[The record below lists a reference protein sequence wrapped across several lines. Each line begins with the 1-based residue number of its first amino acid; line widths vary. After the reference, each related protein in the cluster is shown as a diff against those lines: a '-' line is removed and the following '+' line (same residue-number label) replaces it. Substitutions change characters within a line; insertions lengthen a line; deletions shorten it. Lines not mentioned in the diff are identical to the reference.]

1 MRNTKKYSEQIF
13 ALLGSLR
20 VSFVLLLFFCLVV
33 AQRAIIAQ
41 KFVYLED
48 PPWFITAL
56 NAAGLDS
63 PDLLA
68 IPLYTLLVLLVVNLS
83 LASFRMTQRITAK
96 SRGAFGVRDLES
108 IQSLPITATFLVPA
122 DGTPLLADFFTKKR
136 LTLTKEMYDSEC
148 RMYGIK
154 RSSGRW
160 GVLLFHLT
168 FLVILAGALLSV
180 LTRYAGIF
188 DLAIGETFTES
199 RASYTSVTAPP
210 ILFSGN
216 KKFQLRLDA
225 IDLSYWKPG
234 ALKQS
239 ASSVSI
245 FTENGVPLGTHHLA
259 INSPIRVDGVD
270 IYQGS
275 RTGFIAGL
283 EAIDTVGTKA
293 LGRVKFFLPAH
304 PDEPMISRVQFPGT
318 SLVLDLEL
326 FTDMIGTIEGLEE
339 LGAQHKN
346 KVSLLKVTVAGAHRI
361 FYGVLFG
368 GARLEVEGVT
378 LRFVSLTPFTSFF
391 AARDY
396 GVPVIFLGFA
406 LLIFGLI
413 ITFFWV
419 PEQYWAVIRQE
430 GDGERI
436 VIGATTEKFKASFRE
451 RFETEMI
458 ALQTGKDM
466 Q

>member
-1 MRNTKKYSEQIF
+1 MKNTKKYFEKIIVS
-13 ALLGSLR
+13 LGNLR
-20 VSFVLLLFFCLVV
+20 VSFVLLLLFCLVV

-41 KFVYLED
+41 KFIYLED

-63 PDLLA
+63 PNLLA
-68 IPLYTLLVLLVVNLS
+68 IPLYGLLVLLVVNLM
-83 LASFRMTQRITAK
+83 LASISMTRRIRAR
-96 SRGAFGVRDLES
+96 SRNATGVRDLETV
-108 IQSLPITATFLVPA
+108 QAMPISASFSVPA
-122 DGTPLLADFFTKKR
+122 DGTALLTDFFKKKR
-136 LTLTKEMYDSEC
+136 LTLTREISGSEC
-148 RMYGIK
+148 RLYGTK
-154 RSSGRW
+154 RTLGRW

-168 FLVILAGALLSV
+168 FLLILSGALLSV

-188 DLAIGETFTES
+188 DLAIGETFLES
-199 RASYTSVTAPP
+199 RARYTSVTAPP
-210 ILFSGN
+210 ILFNGD

-234 ALKQS
+234 ALKQN

-245 FTENGVPLGTHHLA
+245 FTEHGVPLGTHHLA

-275 RTGFIAGL
+275 RTGFVAGL
-283 EAIDTVGTKA
+283 EAIDSVGTKA
-293 LGRVKFFLPAH
+293 LGRVKFFLPSR
-304 PDEPMISRVQFPGT
+304 PEEPMISRVQFPGT
-318 SLVLDLEL
+318 NLALDLEL
-326 FTDMIGTIEGLEE
+326 FTDMVGTIEGLEE
-339 LGAQHKN
+339 LGTQHKN

-368 GARLEVEGVT
+368 GASLEVEGIT

-396 GVPVIFLGFA
+396 GVPIIFGGFA

-413 ITFFWV
+413 ITYFWV
-419 PEQYWAVIRQE
+419 PEQYWAVVRQE
-430 GDGERI
+430 GRGERI

-451 RFETEMI
+451 RFEAEVH
-458 ALQTGKDM
+458 ALQPGWDN